1 MGRKILIVANPI
13 SGRGSASRLIDKVC
27 KLLEERNFSYE
38 VVMTAEHGET
48 QRRLSGLRSRFKR
61 IVIIGGDGT
70 VNATINA
77 LQQPISSPLA
87 VLPAGTANMLA
98 HELNLPS
105 DPAEFVELLDNGMV
119 RYLDVGVA
127 QNRLFMLLLSAGF
140 DAMVTKELSD
150 SRDDILGY
158 RGYLL
163 PILKVLSKYKVPELR
178 VSVDGKPH
186 AGSLALVFHSRN
198 YGGIFS
204 VSQSAE
210 LDSGR
215 FEVCILKS
223 GAIPN
228 MLRYSIA
235 ALVKRLADL
244 PDVEYTS
251 GSSIRIESD
260 EPVAVEID
268 GDYFGTTPVSVEVAR
283 SAVPV
288 MVTANR
294 NSNRNYWQW
303 PT

>member
-13 SGRGSASRLIDKVC
+13 SGRGNASRLIEKVC
-27 KLLEERNFSYE
+27 KLIQARNFSYE

-48 QRRLSGLRSRFKR
+48 VKRLSGLRSRFKR

-98 HELNLPS
+98 QELNLPY
-105 DPAEFVELLDNGMV
+105 DPTEFVDMLEHGLV

-127 QNRLFMLLLSAGF
+127 EKRLFMLLLSVGF

-150 SRDDILGY
+150 SRDNILGY

-163 PILKVLSKYKVPELR
+163 PILKVISKYKIPDLR

-186 AGSLALVFHSRN
+186 TGSLALIFHSRN
-198 YGGIFS
+198 YGGIFN

-235 ALVKRLADL
+235 ALMKRLSDL
-244 PDVEYTS
+244 PDVEYAS

-268 GDYFGTTPVSVEVAR
+268 GDYFGTTPVTIEVAR
-283 SAVPV
+283 NAVPV
-288 MVTANR
+288 MVP
-294 NSNRNYWQW
+294 SNQFAYSDYGRWRI
-303 PT
+303 